1 MKRMETFSLMDGM
14 VVTVVAMVVVFV
26 VLTCLWF
33 MVELT
38 HKLVGD
44 PTEEKAMSDKKEL
57 QRTSATPNATVNIVV
72 DEKRAKAAAVTALV
86 MAYEEHPAKKFEI
99 VEVVRVK

>member
-1 MKRMETFSLMDGM
+1 METFSLMDGM

-26 VLTCLWF
+26 VLSCLWF

-44 PTEEKAMSDKKEL
+44 PTEKEPVDDKKGM
-57 QRTSATPNATVNIVV
+57 QTMSATPVATADVVV

-99 VEVVRVK
+99 VEVIRVK

>member
-1 MKRMETFSLMDGM
+1 METFSLMDGM

-26 VLTCLWF
+26 VLSCLWF
-33 MVELT
+33 MVELI

-44 PTEEKAMSDKKEL
+44 STEKEPVVDKKGMQTL
-57 QRTSATPNATVNIVV
+57 SATPAATANVVV

-99 VEVVRVK
+99 VDVIRVK

>member
-1 MKRMETFSLMDGM
+1 METFSLMDGL

-26 VLTCLWF
+26 VLASLWF

-44 PTEEKAMSDKKEL
+44 PAEEKARNDKNGIQTLSEIPFAA
-57 QRTSATPNATVNIVV
+57 SNVVV

-99 VEVVRVK
+99 VEVIRIK